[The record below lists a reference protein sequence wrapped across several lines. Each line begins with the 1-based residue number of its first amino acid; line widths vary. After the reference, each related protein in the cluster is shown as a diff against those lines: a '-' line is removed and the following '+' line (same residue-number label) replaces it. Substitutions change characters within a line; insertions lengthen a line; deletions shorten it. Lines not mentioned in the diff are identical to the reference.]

1 MVGPLKIKEN
11 YNNKMKMIFEV
22 AKTELKNLFY
32 SPIAWFLM
40 IVFFIQCAMV
50 YTNMLDNNA
59 TTQELGGRNLD
70 YMSQLTYRIFT
81 GRGGLFNN
89 VMQNLYLYIPLLTMG
104 LISREINAGTIKLL
118 YSSPIKVSEIVFGK
132 YVAMMAYSLILVA
145 IVGVFMVAGM
155 FNIVAVDSG
164 MLLSAALG
172 FFLLLCAYSA
182 IGLFMSCL
190 TTYQVVAAV
199 STFVMIGILSYIG
212 TLWQQYDF
220 VRDITYFLSLSDRT
234 NHMLGGLITT
244 KDIIYFLIIVYIF
257 LGFSI
262 YKLKGARESKPVVVK
277 AGRYAFIVV
286 SALAIGYITSLPAL
300 IGYWDTTFSKNNT
313 LTSNAQKIIH
323 ELGKDQ
329 LEVIVYNNLIENHA
343 YLGMP
348 EIRNRYLSV
357 WEPYVRFKPDIAFSY
372 VMYYDNPIEDK
383 WLFKSY
389 PGKSMKE
396 IAGLT
401 AKSFK
406 MDLDRFKSPE
416 EIHKTINLEP
426 ELNRFVMQ
434 LKYKGRTTFLRIFND
449 QQVFPGETEVS
460 AAFKRLL
467 GAKVPRVAFLT
478 GDLERSVGKTG
489 DREYKTL
496 TKLKSF
502 RYALINQGF
511 DVDTL
516 TLEGGDVPEWVSTLV
531 IADPKTNLSPEA
543 FSKIQGYINKGG
555 NLLIMGEPGK
565 QAILNPLLKQFNVQL
580 MEGSIAQPSADLAP
594 DLVLNDLT
602 STSAGFT
609 KDVAKGL
616 VDSLPVAMSGAT
628 GLSYTADGLFQI
640 KPLLMTDKKK
650 SWIKKGK
657 LVADSAAVVFSEAAG
672 DQRISVPTALSLT
685 RKINGKEQRIVVT
698 GDADLMSNAELGRY
712 NVKTANFAFNTAL
725 FSWLNYGEFPVD
737 TSRPAGKD
745 NRVKVTSAQVG
756 QLNILFVWILPAI
769 LLALGTV
776 LLIRRKRK

>member
-1 MVGPLKIKEN
+1 
-11 YNNKMKMIFEV
+11 MKMIFEV

-40 IVFFIQCAMV
+40 IVFLIQCAMV
-50 YTNMLDNNA
+50 YTSMLDNYA
-59 TTQELGGRNLD
+59 TTQELGGRGLD
-70 YMSQLTYRIFT
+70 YMAPLTYKIFT
-81 GRGGLFNN
+81 GRGGLFNS
-89 VMQNLYLYIPLLTMG
+89 VMENLYLYIPLLTMG

-118 YSSPIKVSEIVFGK
+118 YSSPIKVSEIIFGK
-132 YVAMMAYSLILVA
+132 YVAMMVYSLILVA
-145 IVGVFMVAGM
+145 IVGIFMITGM
-155 FNIVAVDSG
+155 FNIVGVDTG

-212 TLWQQYDF
+212 SLWQQYDF
-220 VRDITYFLSLSDRT
+220 VRDITYFLSLSGRT
-234 NHMLGGLITT
+234 SHMLGGLITT

-257 LGFSI
+257 LGLSI
-262 YKLKGARESKPVVVK
+262 YKLKAGRESKPMVFK
-277 AGRYAFIVV
+277 AGRYVFIVV
-286 SALAIGYITSLPAL
+286 SALAVGYVTSRPAL
-300 IGYWDTTFSKNNT
+300 IGYLDTTFSRNNT
-313 LTSNAQKIIH
+313 LTPNAQKIIR

-329 LEVIVYNNLIENHA
+329 LEVTVYSNLLEGHS

-348 EIRNRYLSV
+348 EIRNQYLDV
-357 WEPYVRFKPDIAFSY
+357 WEPYVRFKPDIVFNY

-396 IAGLT
+396 IAAMN
-401 AKSFK
+401 AKSNK
-406 MDLDRFKSPE
+406 MDLSKFKSPE
-416 EIHKTINLEP
+416 EIHKMIDLQA

-434 LKYKGRTTFLRIFND
+434 LKYKGRKTFLRVFND
-449 QQVFPGETEVS
+449 QQVFPSETEVS

-467 GAKVPRVAFLT
+467 QAKIPKVAFLT
-478 GDLERSVGKTG
+478 GNLERSVDKTG

-496 TKLKSF
+496 TNLKSF

-516 TLEGGDVPEWVSTLV
+516 SLESGDVPGWVSTLV
-531 IADPKTNLSPEA
+531 IADPKTGFSPA
-543 FSKIQGYINKGG
+543 VLSKIQQYIDKGG

-565 QAILNPLLKQFNVQL
+565 QALLNPLLKQFNVQL
-580 MEGSIAQPSADLAP
+580 MDGSIAQPSSDLAP
-594 DLVLNDLT
+594 DLVLSELT

-609 KDVAKGL
+609 KDVSKAFT
-616 VDSLPVAMSGAT
+616 DSLPVAMSGAT
-628 GLSYTADGLFQI
+628 GLSYTPGGSFRI
-640 KPLLMTDKKK
+640 KPLLTTNKKK

-657 LVADSAAVVFSEAAG
+657 LVADSAVVVFSAAAG

-698 GDADLMSNAELGRY
+698 SDADLMSNTELSRY
-712 NVKTANFAFNTAL
+712 NVKTANFVFNTSL
-725 FSWLNYGEFPVD
+725 FSWLNYGEFPID
-737 TSRPAGKD
+737 TSRPDAKD
-745 NRVKVTSAQVG
+745 KRVRVTSAQVS
-756 QLNILFVWILPAI
+756 QLNILFVWVLPAL
-769 LLALGTV
+769 LLALGTI